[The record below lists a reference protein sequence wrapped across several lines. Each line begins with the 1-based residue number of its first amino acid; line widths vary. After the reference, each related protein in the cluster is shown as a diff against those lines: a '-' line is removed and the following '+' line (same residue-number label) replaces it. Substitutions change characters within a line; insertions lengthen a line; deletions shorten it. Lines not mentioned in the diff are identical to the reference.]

1 MEEKEDENLE
11 NMDLKSR
18 RTINFNVPLLSTR
31 RLGCSVVADTSCTL
45 QNTRVPFSWEQA
57 PGKPKDIERSSSVR
71 DGDTPRL
78 RLPPCLWHQ
87 LKEAVGADIDNGI
100 QARDE
105 CIASNAESDL
115 EVFGHDLTHGSF
127 ESPVFQPTVMTDCVK
142 QRFLEFDQDDG
153 CDGDDDDDDDD
164 VLLDAMDV
172 LSLSE
177 ALDIVQLTE
186 KVHSES
192 NDGLR
197 LKLAECNGDQS
208 PAYMINRFLPD
219 ATALAASSSINCSN
233 DFNKKMI
240 DTASYASSSKG
251 CGPEIL
257 FPWSMKH
264 KLCAIKS
271 HILPYS
277 KKSVQKHQHSSKH
290 KKHCSSIHKVCTNN
304 VK

>member
-1 MEEKEDENLE
+1 MDSSKEDENLQ
-11 NMDLKSR
+11 NMDLKNPR
-18 RTINFNVPLLSTR
+18 KLNLNAPLLSTR
-31 RLGCSVVADTSCTL
+31 RLGCSFVADTSCRV
-45 QNTRVPFSWEQA
+45 QNTRVPFSWEQS
-57 PGKPKDIERSSSVR
+57 PGKPKDMERSNSVD

-78 RLPPCLWHQ
+78 RLPPCRWHR
-87 LKEAVGADIDNGI
+87 LKEAVEADIDNGK
-100 QARDE
+100 QATDE
-105 CIASNAESDL
+105 CIVSNTDSDL
-115 EVFGHDLTHGSF
+115 EVFGHNLIHGNF
-127 ESPVFQPTVMTDCVK
+127 EPPVFQPTVMTDYVK

-153 CDGDDDDDDDD
+153 CDGDDDDDDKKNG
-164 VLLDAMDV
+164 VSSNATDV

-192 NDGLR
+192 NDELR

-219 ATALAASSSINCSN
+219 ATALAASSSINFSN

-251 CGPEIL
+251 CCPEIF
-257 FPWSMKH
+257 FPWCMKH

-271 HILPYS
+271 HILTYS

-290 KKHCSSIHKVCTNN
+290 MKHCS
-304 VK
+304 